1 MDEIVLRSGIRVCW
15 NLFGRSLNSE
25 MKLSSSSSS
34 DSIQLGSF
42 CCFFG
47 FCGVFGFSLLLD
59 LLDWRLLDLGLGGF
73 SDFLVG
79 IGKVLIFAGF
89 DDFDVEFD
97 DFEVEFDDFE
107 VELSF
112 LVVVLMI
119 FKGLVWFLEGVNL
132 RGLV

>member
-15 NLFGRSLNSE
+15 NLFGRSLKSE

-79 IGKVLIFAGF
+79 IGKVLIFVGF
-89 DDFDVEFD
+89 DDFD
-97 DFEVEFDDFE
+97 VEFDDFE